1 LPKSVE
7 FWPYEKA
14 LGWRIVSEPVARTL
28 RFPRNL
34 PRVGQPLDLSFYEE
48 VVKLHE
54 RFTRESHPHPSAAVA
69 ELARKSGHAH
79 VESAQARV
87 WISKGRKLL
96 AAKRSD

>member
-1 LPKSVE
+1 MPKSVE